1 MLGPP
6 CYSALKP
13 MPWWWSR
20 KRPAEPADAAE
31 DRIRRRY
38 KSFRELLSLNNEC
51 LEMMAGLQQDLRFV
65 EPRRAVVGA
74 RIAAL
79 YQNTESTISAL
90 ERLTGFSYA
99 KLHASV
105 RAQRGEVERYIAT
118 REELVPPH
126 FSHWLAEIDGSLSTV
141 AGGKAAAL
149 GEVRKKLHM
158 PVPDGFVLTAEAY
171 RQFCGIPLWE
181 KIRDATHNLD
191 LNDLAALEKVSAD
204 LTAMVMALP
213 VPRAIEVA
221 ITERARTL
229 YNHGG
234 GLAVRSSA
242 VGEGG
247 ERTFAGQF
255 LSLLNVPLDQMVE
268 AYKRVVAGRFSGR
281 ALFYRLSAGLSEIE
295 TPIPVLCLRVIP
307 ARASGI
313 MYTRDPANS
322 RSDVLWITATRGL
335 GLDIASGRMPADL
348 FVVTRKRPHRVVE
361 QNIVEKKEEI
371 VLREGGGITR
381 RPLPPEDGATSSL
394 AANELETL
402 ANWAIRI
409 EDHFKTPQDI
419 EWTLDEAGKIW
430 IVQSRALALADPAST
445 KNKLRVKQDP
455 LLAGGRSVYPG
466 RVSGTAH
473 LVSEPRALATTPEG
487 AILFLRR
494 ASPEIV
500 EIFPRVAGVVA
511 EVGNLTGH
519 AAALLREAKI
529 PAVFQ
534 MSGAFDKLRNGDP
547 VSLDA
552 VQPRVYAGSLW
563 PRPVLEKSSESRLL
577 SDSDPIGERL
587 LTLHLLD
594 PRGSNFR
601 PSGCKSA
608 HDVLRFCHEKAID
621 AMFEVGDSQLEG
633 GADRSS
639 RKLLTPVPINLHVL
653 DLGGG
658 LALANPAA
666 TEVTPEEIVSRP
678 FRALWRGI
686 AHRDVTWKRGMPASL
701 GDLASVMASSLTAAT
716 DASRPLGDV
725 SYLLV
730 ADEYMNLNS
739 RLAYHFSLVDA
750 CVSDTPGNNYIS
762 FRFAGG
768 GAEYY
773 RRHLR
778 ARFIEACLAHYG
790 FLVDRRGDLVN
801 AWFKKAPAAETET
814 NLDILGRLIAC
825 SSQLDMYMA
834 SDAVM
839 KWYVEQFLAG
849 NYHFRATQELNQEVT

>member
-1 MLGPP
+1 M
-6 CYSALKP
+6 A
-13 MPWWWSR
+13 WWS
-20 KRPAEPADAAE
+20 KKKPAEPAGAAE

-51 LEMMAGLQQDLRFV
+51 LEVMAGIQEDLRFV
-65 EPRRAVVGA
+65 LPRRAIVGA
-74 RIAAL
+74 RIATL
-79 YQNTESTISAL
+79 YEKSEGTVSAL
-90 ERLTGFSYA
+90 ERLSGFAYP
-99 KLHASV
+99 KLHESLQ
-105 RAQRGEVERYIAT
+105 AQRNEVERYIAA
-118 REELVPPH
+118 REELVPSH
-126 FSHWLAEIDGSLSTV
+126 FSYWLSEIDASSVAV
-141 AGGKAAAL
+141 AGGKAASL
-149 GEVRKKLHM
+149 GEVRNKLHL
-158 PVPDGFVLTAEAY
+158 PVPEGFVVTTEAY

-191 LNDLAALEKVSAD
+191 LNDLTALEKISAE

-229 YNHGG
+229 YEHGG

-255 LSLLNVPLDQMVE
+255 LSLLNIPLEQMVE
-268 AYKRVVAGRFSGR
+268 AYKRVVAGRFSVR

-313 MYTRDPANS
+313 MYTRDPANPK
-322 RSDVLWITATRGL
+322 SDVLWITATRGL

-348 FVVTRKRPHRVVE
+348 FVVTRKRPHRLVE
-361 QNIVEKKEEI
+361 QSIVEKKEEI
-371 VLREGGGITR
+371 VLQPGGGIMR
-381 RPLPPEDGATSSL
+381 RPLAPEHAAAPSL

-402 ANWAIRI
+402 ANWGIQI
-409 EDHFKTPQDI
+409 EEHFKAPQDV
-419 EWTLDEAGKIW
+419 EWAMDDAGKIW
-430 IVQSRALALADPAST
+430 IVQSRALALADSASV
-445 KNKLRVKQDP
+445 KSKSRVKQEP

-473 LVSEPRALATTPEG
+473 LISEPRALATTPEG
-487 AILFLRR
+487 AILFLRK

-500 EIFPRVAGVVA
+500 EVFPRIAGLVA
-511 EVGNLTGH
+511 ELGNLTGH

-534 MSGAFDKLRNGDP
+534 MSGAFEKLRNGDP

-552 VQPRVYAGSLW
+552 VQPRVYTGSLW
-563 PRPVLEKSSESRLL
+563 SPRVIENGSEALMQRQG
-577 SDSDPIGERL
+577 DPISERL

-621 AMFEVGDSQLEG
+621 AMFEVGDSALES
-633 GADRSS
+633 GAGRSS
-639 RKLLTPVPINLHVL
+639 RKLLTKVPVNLYVL

-658 LALANPAA
+658 LAMADPAA
-666 TEVTPEEIVSRP
+666 EEITPEEIVSRP
-678 FRALWRGI
+678 FQALWRGI
-686 AHRDVTWKRGMPASL
+686 THEDVSWRREMPATL
-701 GDLASVMASSLTAAT
+701 GDLASVLTTSLSAGS
-716 DASRPLGDV
+716 DASRALGDV

-730 ADEYMNLNS
+730 ADEYINLNS

-750 CVSDTPGNNYIS
+750 CVSDTPSNNYIS

-768 GAEYY
+768 GAVYY

-778 ARFIEACLAHYG
+778 ARFVEACLAHYG

-801 AWFKKAPAAETET
+801 AWFKKAPAAETEE
-814 NLDILGRLIAC
+814 NLDVLGRLMAC

-834 SDAVM
+834 NEAVM

-849 NYHFRATQELNQEVT
+849 NYHFRASEQPDQVSLSNP

>member
-1 MLGPP
+1 
-6 CYSALKP
+6 
-13 MPWWWSR
+13 MPWWWS
-20 KRPAEPADAAE
+20 KKKLVEPAGAAE
-31 DRIRRRY
+31 DRMRRRY
-38 KSFRELLSLNNEC
+38 QRFRELLSLNNEC
-51 LEMMAGLQQDLRFV
+51 LETMAGLQQDLRFV
-65 EPRRAVVGA
+65 SPRRAIVGD

-79 YQNTESTISAL
+79 YEKSEQTVSTL
-90 ERLTGFSYA
+90 ERLGGFSFP
-99 KLHASV
+99 KLRESLHE
-105 RAQRGEVERYIAT
+105 QQNEIERYIAAQ
-118 REELVPPH
+118 EELVPLH
-126 FSHWLAEIDGSLSTV
+126 FAHWLTEIDASSV
-141 AGGKAAAL
+141 AAAGGKAAAL
-149 GEVRKKLHM
+149 GEIRNRLHL
-158 PVPDGFVLTAEAY
+158 PVPDGFVLTTEAY

-181 KIRDATHNLD
+181 KIRDATHNFD
-191 LNDLAALEKVSAD
+191 LNDLNALEKVSAD
-204 LTAMVMALP
+204 LTAMVLALP
-213 VPRAIEVA
+213 VPSAIEVA
-221 ITERARTL
+221 ITERARSH
-229 YNHGG
+229 YVPGRG
-234 GLAVRSSA
+234 FAVRSSA

-255 LSLLNVPLDQMVE
+255 LSLLNVPLDQIVE
-268 AYKRVVAGRFSGR
+268 AYKQVVAGGFSVR

-313 MYTRDPANS
+313 MYTRDPANPK
-322 RSDVLWITATRGL
+322 SDVLWITATRGL
-335 GLDIASGRMPADL
+335 GLDIASSRMPADL
-348 FVVTRKRPHRVVE
+348 FVVSRKRPHRVVE
-361 QNIVEKKEEI
+361 QSIVEKTEEI
-371 VLREGGGITR
+371 VLQEGGGVTR
-381 RPLPPEDGATSSL
+381 RPLAPEDAAAPSL
-394 AANELETL
+394 AASELKML
-402 ANWAIRI
+402 ASWAIQI
-409 EDHFKTPQDI
+409 EEHFEVPQDI
-419 EWTLDEAGKIW
+419 EWAMDETGKIW
-430 IVQSRALALADPAST
+430 IVQSRALVLADSASS
-445 KNKLRVKQDP
+445 KSKVRVKQDP
-455 LLAGGRSVYPG
+455 LLSGGRSVYPG

-473 LVSEPRALATTPEG
+473 LVFEPRALGTTPEG
-487 AILFLRR
+487 AILFLHK

-500 EIFPRVAGVVA
+500 GVFPRIVGLVA
-511 EVGNLTGH
+511 ELGNLTGH
-519 AAALLREAKI
+519 AAALLREARI

-534 MSGAFDKLRNGDP
+534 MTGAFDKLRNGDL

-563 PRPVLEKSSESRLL
+563 SSRVIENGGERPSQGRA
-577 SDSDPIGERL
+577 DPISERL
-587 LTLHLLD
+587 LTLHLVD
-594 PRGSNFR
+594 PQGSNFR

-621 AMFEVGDSQLEG
+621 TMFEVGDSALES
-633 GADRSS
+633 GAGSSS
-639 RKLLTPVPINLHVL
+639 RKLRTTVPVNLHVL

-666 TEVTPEEIVSRP
+666 SEVTPEEIVSRP

-686 AHRDVTWKRGMPASL
+686 THQEVSWRREMPATL
-701 GDLASVMASSLTAAT
+701 GDLVSVLAPSLSVGS
-716 DASRPLGDV
+716 DASRALGDI

-750 CVSDTPGNNYIS
+750 CLSDTPSNNYVS

-768 GAEYY
+768 GAVYY
-773 RRHLR
+773 RRNLR

-801 AWFKKAPAAETET
+801 AWFKKAPAAQTGA

-849 NYHFRATQELNQEVT
+849 NYYFRATQEINQE